1 MRNSTHRLSRRL
13 ALALGSLALALS
25 ALPVAHAEEAVD
37 RELAKYWDA
46 EIAVPSLSNPLY
58 ERRHGVEGE
67 VHYGIVPNDNFYL
80 FQSVGGRVDFYLTD
94 TVALD
99 ADFSYMMAKESK
111 ILDFLKHVDTSGG
124 KQTNLTI
131 GSQQPPR
138 LNWMSSVGVA
148 FSPFHGKFGIFD
160 KKLSSFD
167 VNFHLGLGILSAEV
181 DESQGN
187 KPPASAIK
195 VGGAW
200 GIGFRF
206 FLTRFLN
213 IRVDY
218 KQTIYHPQESIA
230 FLAPVEF
237 SAGIGFLSK

>member
-1 MRNSTHRLSRRL
+1 MRNPLIRQPVRFALVL
-13 ALALGSLALALS
+13 AALVGVFAAEP
-25 ALPVAHAEEAVD
+25 AAHAQEAVD

-46 EIAVPSLSNPLY
+46 EIAVPSLQNPLY
-58 ERRHGVEGE
+58 ERKHGVEGE

-80 FQSVGGRVDFYLTD
+80 FQSVGGRVEFYLTD

-111 ILDFLKHVDTSGG
+111 ILDFLKNVETSGN
-124 KQTNLTI
+124 KTTNLTI

-138 LNWMSSVGVA
+138 LNWLSSVGVA
-148 FSPFHGKFGIFD
+148 FSPFHGKLGIFD

-167 VNFHLGLGILSAEV
+167 VNFHLGLGILNAEL

-218 KQTIYHPQESIA
+218 KQTVYHPQESIA

>member
-1 MRNSTHRLSRRL
+1 MRMTNNRLLTRSL
-13 ALALGSLALALS
+13 LTVGALLCSFA
-25 ALPVAHAEEAVD
+25 VAPTAFGQEAID

-46 EIAVPSLSNPLY
+46 EIAVPSLQNPLY
-58 ERRHGVEGE
+58 ERKHGVEGE

-94 TVALD
+94 TVAID

-111 ILDFLKHVDTSGG
+111 ILDFLKNVPTSGN
-124 KQTNLTI
+124 KTTNLTV

-167 VNFHLGLGILSAEV
+167 VNFHLGLGILNTEV

-187 KPPASAIK
+187 KQPASAIK

-237 SAGIGFLSK
+237 SAGVGFLSK